1 MLSELDETE
10 DEDEYEGEDE
20 DEGEDWRGMTGAGA
34 VGDSR
39 PRVGVE
45 VVGSSRPRV
54 GAEVVGDSRPEVGEA
69 GDSMSEAGMA
79 GGGVDVVD
87 TSTGLVVDLVAYASI
102 SRLYRSRSATSRAM
116 YGARASA
123 DIPLQAS
130 AILRTAPGGSFSL
143 PTFTSARRAAK

>member
-39 PRVGVE
+39 PRVRVE

-54 GAEVVGDSRPEVGEA
+54 GAEVSSWSWAFGQKAKGRP
-69 GDSMSEAGMA
+69 
-79 GGGVDVVD
+79 
-87 TSTGLVVDLVAYASI
+87 
-102 SRLYRSRSATSRAM
+102 
-116 YGARASA
+116 
-123 DIPLQAS
+123 
-130 AILRTAPGGSFSL
+130 
-143 PTFTSARRAAK
+143 RRAALFAAVWKDRLST